1 MPQLEIIATDGKV
14 QKRILWLDVT
24 PNGIYAGWF
33 SGEPN
38 HISYHADGNFFLTT
52 GDFTR
57 KVATFSRLRDFK
69 GLQQVASAGFST
81 NLLEISTHLP
91 EYKMKN
97 LRSVAYID
105 VRKFLHDPLFGCLV
119 HGLEPNRFDMLTTQR
134 GMSITEVHV
143 FFEFYPWIIVEVYR
157 PSR

>member
-52 GDFTR
+52 GDSTK
-57 KVATFSRLRDFK
+57 KVARFNGLRDFK
-69 GLQQVASAGFST
+69 GIQQVASAGFST
-81 NLLEISTHLP
+81 NILAISTRLP
-91 EYKMKN
+91 EYKMKK

-105 VRKFLHDPLFGCLV
+105 VRKFSHDPLFGCLV
-119 HGLEPNRFDMLTTQR
+119 HVLEPNRFDM
-134 GMSITEVHV
+134 
-143 FFEFYPWIIVEVYR
+143 P
-157 PSR
+157 